1 MNVIFWLLIGAI
13 AGWIAG
19 NIMRGGGFGLLGNI
33 VVGIVGALVGGWVFG
48 LMGIAAGGTL
58 GSLVT
63 AVVGACVLLFIVESR
78 QARLTV
84 ARPASDTRRRWRG
97 RRGDGWHARTS
108 KSWQCD
114 ISRQN
119 YTQYLISLDAPK
131 VSGFA
136 TFHLR

>member
-48 LMGIAAGGTL
+48 LLGIAAGGTL

-63 AVVGACVLLFIVESR
+63 AVVGACVLLFIVNLVKR
-78 QARLTV
+78 A
-84 ARPASDTRRRWRG
+84 
-97 RRGDGWHARTS
+97 
-108 KSWQCD
+108 
-114 ISRQN
+114 
-119 YTQYLISLDAPK
+119 
-131 VSGFA
+131 
-136 TFHLR
+136 

>member
-48 LMGIAAGGTL
+48 LLGIAAGGTL

-63 AVVGACVLLFIVESR
+63 AVVGACVLLFIV
-78 QARLTV
+78 
-84 ARPASDTRRRWRG
+84 
-97 RRGDGWHARTS
+97 
-108 KSWQCD
+108 
-114 ISRQN
+114 
-119 YTQYLISLDAPK
+119 SLVKRA
-131 VSGFA
+131 
-136 TFHLR
+136 